1 MDSHWTADA
10 WSPNASHE
18 VPEFHSEALTAIAA
32 AFLVLTITFT
42 SLRFL
47 VRGYMIR
54 ALGWDDWLI
63 LLALNSFICQAAFL
77 VHIAWMEQNKDLSLE
92 KPLSDALEYVV
103 LEFAFYIFTTFALKL
118 SLAVFFLRIVLEK
131 WQRQVIII
139 STVVFS
145 LYTFSFFLVA
155 VFQCGSPAQYLLHKI
170 QGKCVSWSVLGPMNY
185 THGVLNAL
193 TDWIFVSFPILVV
206 RRANMSSRDKWSV
219 VFVLIIGV
227 LGSVA
232 SVVRLFYINALNSGD
247 KNAIAFFSQAPSIAI
262 LSTIEP
268 GMGITAACMAT
279 LKPLFKAVLD
289 HTRFH
294 VSSSSD
300 KNKLSS
306 AERGIH
312 TPSGVTSPP
321 QSPRR
326 EEFAKYG
333 FASEGKSRAKSEPQ
347 IEMYVLSTKTSVVS
361 SEEVTH
367 QCNPAQSERRD
378 SQSELLAELQQA
390 RQAYSARIWS
400 GSDDQEV
407 PQLNLV
413 LPDV

>member
-1 MDSHWTADA
+1 MARAADA
-10 WSPNASHE
+10 WDPASYHSPSAY
-18 VPEFHSEALTAIAA
+18 HSEALAAIAV

-42 SLRFL
+42 SLRFF

-77 VHIAWMEQNKDLSLE
+77 VHIAWLEQNRDLRLP

-103 LEFAFYIFTTFALKL
+103 LEFAFYLFTSLALKL
-118 SLAVFFLRIVLEK
+118 SLAVFFLRIVLAQ
-131 WQRQVIII
+131 WQRRIIII
-139 STVVFS
+139 STVIFS
-145 LYTFSFFLVA
+145 VYTFSFFFVA
-155 VFQCGSPAQYLLHKI
+155 VFQCGSPDKYLLHKV
-170 QGKCVSWSVLGPMNY
+170 QGKCISWSVLGPMNY
-185 THGVLNAL
+185 VHGVMNAL
-193 TDWIFVSFPILVV
+193 TDWIFVSLPILVV
-206 RRANMSSRDKWSV
+206 RRANMNGRDKWSV
-219 VFVLIIGV
+219 VFVLVIGV

-232 SVVRLFYINALNSGD
+232 SVVRLFYINYLHSGD
-247 KNAIAFFSQAPSIAI
+247 KDATTFFSNASGIAI

-279 LKPLFKAVLD
+279 LKPLFKTVLGR
-289 HTRFH
+289 TRFH
-294 VSSSSD
+294 ISSNSE

-306 AERGIH
+306 AERGIP
-312 TPSGVTSPP
+312 TRSGVTSPP

-326 EEFAKYG
+326 GEFAQYG

-347 IEMYVLSTKTSVVS
+347 VEMYVLSTKTSAVGS
-361 SEEVTH
+361 DEVMVQFDTV
-367 QCNPAQSERRD
+367 QSERRE

-390 RQAYSARIWS
+390 RQAYSTRIWS
-400 GSDDQEV
+400 GSDDNST